1 MERFLQYL
9 DDLDD
14 LYGAI
19 GLVWE
24 TLRRTLLK
32 LISLPHGPRR
42 GGRWNLA
49 CAGASAH
56 RPRNVNDVV
65 CDLCCT
71 AR

>member
-24 TLRRTLLK
+24 KLRRTLLN
-32 LISLPHGPRR
+32 LISLPH
-42 GGRWNLA
+42 WSSLW
-49 CAGASAH
+49 
-56 RPRNVNDVV
+56 RPVESLLRSRIRP
-65 CDLCCT
+65 LPSQRQRCCL
-71 AR
+71 